1 MASLRKRGKLWYY
14 RFVDADGVKR
24 EHKGCTDKR
33 VTEELARAAES
44 KAAKVKAGTID
55 PEAEAFKAHHAKPMT
70 DHLADW
76 HASLTAKGHTA
87 KHADQSSDRVRRLV
101 AIMFE
106 AKPDDVDG
114 KTMTR
119 PQQEQARLLI
129 ARLVEKARLADLT
142 VDRVQSTL
150 ATLRDSGRSLQTCN
164 HYRACARAFTH
175 WAWKARR
182 LRSDPLI
189 GLAGYNAKEDR
200 RHDRRTVSLEELRRL
215 IEVAQS
221 GPAYQ
226 SMSGPARSLCYRL
239 AATTGLRYSEIG
251 SILPESFDWKA
262 PSVTVGACY
271 TKNGQM
277 ATLPIPIDLADDLR
291 RYVESLASGSPVFP
305 LPAKGSDMLQVDL
318 AVAGIPYVDAS
329 GLYFDFHS
337 LRCQMATNA
346 DAAGVTPRVVQRLMR
361 HSTLELT
368 GRYTKPRVV
377 DIEAAARMLPSLRP
391 EGDKPESLAAT
402 GTNGQIH
409 KQTFAHHLP
418 TEGDASRHD
427 LSLAGVIVHSIDPTS
442 TNEKPL
448 ISQGFDAS
456 SRLESSSVANTPD
469 WIRTSNLRFRRPMLY
484 PVELRVR
491 MSAAP

>member
-1 MASLRKRGKLWYY
+1 L
-14 RFVDADGVKR
+14 
-24 EHKGCTDKR
+24 
-33 VTEELARAAES
+33 
-44 KAAKVKAGTID
+44 
-55 PEAEAFKAHHAKPMT
+55 T

-87 KHADQSSDRVRRLV
+87 KHADQSTDRVRRLIAV
-101 AIMFE
+101 MFE

-129 ARLVEKARLADLT
+129 ARLVGKARLADLT
-142 VDRVQSTL
+142 ADRVQSTL
-150 ATLRDSGRSLQTCN
+150 ATIRESGRSLQTCN
-164 HYRACARAFTH
+164 HYRACVRAFTH
-175 WAWKARR
+175 WAWKGSR

-189 GLAGYNAKEDR
+189 GLAGYNANEDR

-215 IEVAQS
+215 IEAAEH
-221 GPAYQ
+221 GPTYQ
-226 SMSGPARSLCYRL
+226 SMSGPVRSLCYRL
-239 AATTGLRYSEIG
+239 AIATGLRYSEIA
-251 SILPESFDWKA
+251 SIQPPSFDWEA
-262 PSVTVGACY
+262 PSVTVDAAY

-277 ATLPIPIDLADDLR
+277 ATLPIPTDLADDLR
-291 RYVESLASGSPVFP
+291 LYVESLAVDSPVFP
-305 LPAKGSDMLQVDL
+305 LPAKGSDMLQADL

-329 GLYFDFHS
+329 GLFFDFHS

-346 DAAGVTPRVVQRLMR
+346 DAAGVTPRVVQKLMR

-391 EGDKPESLAAT
+391 EGDNPESLAAT
-402 GTNGQIH
+402 GTDGQIH

-418 TEGDASRHD
+418 TEGDVSSRD
-427 LSLAGVIVHSIDPTS
+427 LSSSDMIVHSNEPKS

-448 ISQGFDAS
+448 ISQGLDAS
-456 SRLESSSVANTPD
+456 GRLESSSVVNTPD

-491 MSAAP
+491 VLDVP